1 MDQMNRNRTQVYN
14 NSVKDH
20 DHNKGSLS
28 NQWGKDCL
36 KIKEIPGYSEKV
48 GIP

>member
-28 NQWGKDCL
+28 NQ
-36 KIKEIPGYSEKV
+36 
-48 GIP
+48 